1 MLEAVGVR
9 CLLPLIESGA
19 FWAGRCRCAACYKFK
34 LDGSRFAFEL
44 ESRVGDQL
52 SRAQREAIEVN
63 SELLSFYFEKPRS

>member
-1 MLEAVGVR
+1 MAPALH
-9 CLLPLIESGA
+9 
-19 FWAGRCRCAACYKFK
+19 
-34 LDGSRFAFEL
+34 FEL